1 MQLEDLIVE
10 FDGRIGAGGSPDR
23 LIGFRLAQFMHV
35 RETGIRNFNSRKIKR
50 QQPESSAWPRTAAY
64 VDKIFISVDNGAH
77 L

>member
-10 FDGRIGAGGSPDR
+10 FDGKIGAGGS
-23 LIGFRLAQFMHV
+23 
-35 RETGIRNFNSRKIKR
+35 TGIRNFNSRKIKR

-64 VDKIFISVDNGAH
+64 ADKIFISVDNGAH